1 MIIGEMPF
9 KTRKQKEAAGK
20 RRFAFDF
27 ESSSIRYRTESEAQ
41 EPSEKVI
48 KSHRKSETENFSFVF
63 GEITRIGLLAFSLI
77 AIQLIVRI
85 FLGPNPLNFL
95 FK

>member
-1 MIIGEMPF
+1 MPF

-20 RRFAFDF
+20 RRFSFDF
-27 ESSSIRYRTESEAQ
+27 ESSSISYRAESEAKK
-41 EPSEKVI
+41 PTEKNARYHTKV
-48 KSHRKSETENFSFVF
+48 ETENFSFVF
-63 GEITRIGLLAFSLI
+63 GEIMRIGILASGLI

-85 FLGPNPLNFL
+85 FLGSNPLTFL